1 MGKRYTHT
9 HINPERKNSTAP
21 LKPSYCCLLITFDAR
36 IFWEQ
41 SFRIHVKCITPMWTG
56 ENSMPQC
63 GPSEEQTEH
72 EKKKKFC
79 RFPLKIFPVVCR
91 VPLSNFLHSTDA
103 TREQKKRELSRVR
116 VIATYLFSCRIINRF
131 ICTISVSQERKN
143 GVQIGKP
150 RRKRIKSRVKNTAH
164 TWSRELWVSK
174 RALVTMCWHNGRM
187 L

>member
-1 MGKRYTHT
+1 MHASFGSKVFEFMWNVLPQCGLVKTWCHNVGQAKSKLNMRR
-9 HINPERKNSTAP
+9 RKNSVVSHWNFFP
-21 LKPSYCCLLITFDAR
+21 LYV
-36 IFWEQ
+36 E
-41 SFRIHVKCITPMWTG
+41 
-56 ENSMPQC
+56 
-63 GPSEEQTEH
+63 
-72 EKKKKFC
+72 C
-79 RFPLKIFPVVCR
+79 RFQTFYTQP
-91 VPLSNFLHSTDA
+91 TQ
-103 TREQKKRELSRVR
+103 RESKKKRELSRVR